1 MAELKIKVLSN
12 EFVRPSSP
20 TNYPF
25 KKYHLSLLDQS
36 IPRFFIPSILYYQ
49 ATSTT
54 TTTQHEL
61 ISSRLRES
69 LSQTLTKFYPF
80 AGRLNRAD
88 NSIDCND
95 MGVRYLEAKVDSNI
109 SEVIECHEARMVD
122 PLIPNSMG
130 NDEEEDEIF
139 AIQVNYFNCGGIAI
153 GTYIPHQI
161 ADGVSFFTFI
171 KSWAAISCQHDI
183 NIINTLKPSF
193 VSSSLFPPK
202 ENHDYNPLSEDW
214 KETLVTR
221 RFVFD
226 ASHITSIRE
235 KARIDHDYLIPTRVE
250 AVSAFIW
257 KYATVDKP
265 GKQYIATHNVN
276 LRSRMVP
283 PLSEHAIGN
292 LFGVAYAYCS
302 YEDSN
307 DLAVMGR
314 KVREGIRRID
324 DEYIR
329 RIRGDEG
336 YEVMIDNW
344 MKMGELVTSEEANFF
359 RFSSWCRFPIYD
371 VDFGMGK
378 PVWASIGSLN
388 IKNSAFLMDSKCG
401 NGVDAWVTM
410 NQQDMARLSACFC

>member
-1 MAELKIKVLSN
+1 MAQLKINVLSN
-12 EFVRPSSP
+12 EFVRSSSP

-25 KKYHLSLLDQS
+25 EKYHISLLDQS
-36 IPRFFIPSILYYQ
+36 IPRFFVPSILYYQ
-49 ATSTT
+49 TSTK
-54 TTTQHEL
+54 QHEL

-69 LSQTLTKFYPF
+69 LSQTLTMFYPF
-80 AGRLNRAD
+80 AGRFNRAD
-88 NSIDCND
+88 KSIVCND

-109 SEVIECHEARMVD
+109 SEVIECHEARTVD
-122 PLIPNSMG
+122 PLIPNLMG
-130 NDEEEDEIF
+130 NEEEEEEEIF

-161 ADGVSFFTFI
+161 ADGVSFFSFMT
-171 KSWAAISCQHDI
+171 SWAAISLQHD

-193 VSSSLFPPK
+193 DSSSLFPPK
-202 ENHDYNPLSEDW
+202 EKYDYNPLSEEW
-214 KETLVTR
+214 KETLITR

-226 ASHITSIRE
+226 ASQITSMRA
-235 KARIDHDYLIPTRVE
+235 KARIDHDHLIPTRVE
-250 AVSAFIW
+250 VVSAFIW

-265 GKQYIATHNVN
+265 GKQYIATHIVN

-292 LFGVAYAYCS
+292 LIGVAYADCS

-314 KVREGIRRID
+314 RVREGIRRID

-329 RIRGDEG
+329 RIQGDEG
-336 YEVMIDNW
+336 YEMMIDNW
-344 MKMGELVTSEEANFF
+344 MKMGELVTSVEANFF
-359 RFSSWCRFPIYD
+359 RFSSWCRFPVYD

-388 IKNSAFLMDSKCG
+388 INNSAFL
-401 NGVDAWVTM
+401 
-410 NQQDMARLSACFC
+410 